1 MKRSDQKHIYKFI
14 IYPANSYC
22 YSVWKRLPS
31 TLTKLFRCQ
40 GFGHISYHHYHR
52 AVAADVVDHDG
63 DVVVGTIVVVSRLR
77 LYCIVT
83 ESDGV
88 NSW

>member
-1 MKRSDQKHIYKFI
+1 MKTR
-14 IYPANSYC
+14 P
-22 YSVWKRLPS
+22 PS
-31 TLTKLFRCQ
+31 TLTKLFRCL
-40 GFGHISYHHYHR
+40 GFRHISYHHYHR

-63 DVVVGTIVVVSRLR
+63 DIVVGTIVVADVVVSRLR

-88 NSW
+88 NS